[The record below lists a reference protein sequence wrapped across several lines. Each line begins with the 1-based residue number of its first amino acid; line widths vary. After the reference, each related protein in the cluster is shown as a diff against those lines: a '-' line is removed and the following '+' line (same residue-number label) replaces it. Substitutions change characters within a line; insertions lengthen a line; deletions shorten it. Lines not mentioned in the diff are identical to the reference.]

1 MLTGSKS
8 DGCWSVKMLTTRHHS
23 TGSSRLVPT
32 HVDSTLVASETE
44 DRAYRN
50 GANTAMKQ
58 DICNTRS
65 INVYRLMMRLKHKN

>member
-1 MLTGSKS
+1 MDVG
-8 DGCWSVKMLTTRHHS
+8 VYKMLTTRHHS

-32 HVDSTLVASETE
+32 LVDSTLVASETE

-50 GANTAMKQ
+50 GANPAMIQ

-65 INVYRLMMRLKHKN
+65 INVYGLMIRLKHKN

>member
-1 MLTGSKS
+1 MDVGV
-8 DGCWSVKMLTTRHHS
+8 CKMLTTRHHS

-32 HVDSTLVASETE
+32 RVDSTLVASETE

-50 GANTAMKQ
+50 GANTAMIQ